1 MEPYEFRL
9 GSGEEIKYRAR
20 ISKAAVIAIWAVI
33 PALLLITFLTA
44 YLPII
49 VKYSVESELRD
60 ALLEQLGL
68 NDFGFGAMREA
79 LYMAMFSSLP
89 VGVVKFVSGLAAAI
103 IITLVLAWLGW
114 ASVYTYRSTRYALIL
129 TNTRVFAKAKDKVLD
144 SEYKSIVNVAVAQ
157 SLFGRICGY
166 GEIHVQTEKDAITV
180 CNIANVKSLETLLWS
195 KAEKD

>member
-114 ASVYTYRSTRYALIL
+114 VSVYTYRSTRYALIL